1 MADIC
6 DHNVGLAFEMHIDMA
21 LANDVPLVDIREVIF
36 HAAPEAGYTNA
47 LQALV
52 RFKEVVKEKQLQ
64 EFKDD
69 EAATGGGI
77 PNDPKLHER
86 LESLAHGFGETWA
99 VAVEQQWQR
108 CHLSI
113 KERALLSIAAD
124 VSNQTLGEP
133 FAYGGSEGQH
143 YRAPHSFHRPS
154 TRGVGIYELLHP
166 QTGQT
171 AALTED
177 PDMRDLRTYPITV
190 AEIVACL
197 LRLAEEVASEGQRGD
212 PRALL
217 LREAAKIVA
226 ASERIN

>member
-133 FAYGGSEGQH
+133 FAYHVRLALGHAATIEQI
-143 YRAPHSFHRPS
+143 RDTIRFVAEFSF
-154 TRGVGIYELLHP
+154 TKAWE
-166 QTGQT
+166 
-171 AALTED
+171 ALAH
-177 PDMRDLRTYPITV
+177 LNQQTV
-190 AEIVACL
+190 AHL
-197 LRLAEEVASEGQRGD
+197 SLGS
-212 PRALL
+212 
-217 LREAAKIVA
+217 
-226 ASERIN
+226 